1 MMTNVRYLF
10 LALAIIISLHYILSF
25 SHEAYG
31 RATSISNIKD
41 HITGSQNRIPPYKI
55 PIPEEYYA
63 HPDAANS
70 HGRKANAAIV
80 MLGTTAHISFSCES
94 TENWLAR
101 NGDLNG
107 VISSMKQMEDRF
119 NKKFHYPYVF
129 LNEEPFNDGFKTSV
143 PILLWRRCAN
153 NFILF

>member
-1 MMTNVRYLF
+1 MTNVRYLF

-41 HITGSQNRIPPYKI
+41 HIAGNQNRIPPYKL

-70 HGRKANAAIV
+70 QGRKANAAIV
-80 MLGTTAHISFSCES
+80 MLGTAATSPFHASQLRTDQLETA
-94 TENWLAR
+94 T
-101 NGDLNG
+101 
-107 VISSMKQMEDRF
+107 SM
-119 NKKFHYPYVF
+119 V
-129 LNEEPFNDGFKTSV
+129 LS
-143 PILLWRRCAN
+143 AA
-153 NFILF
+153 